1 MWEVKALV
9 QSHREL
15 MKHKLLKRCESLSPS
30 ELDHKEM
37 EEGTVWTAVCVSLT
51 SRRDGTKMHYGEIA
65 SEQQQFNALCNAD
78 GKP

>member
-37 EEGTVWTAVCVSLT
+37 EEGTVAWS
-51 SRRDGTKMHYGEIA
+51 DE
-65 SEQQQFNALCNAD
+65 
-78 GKP
+78 